1 MAAESEVDGNERVAA
16 FFDRYLENRK
26 RAVAFQ
32 TWLSDAKKVANWI
45 IPTIGQKRVEALRA
59 IDVEDVLNSMQ
70 REGCAARTI
79 QMVYQ
84 IMNHAFRV
92 AVTQRILAENPCR
105 HVPRPR
111 WRQPE
116 INPLTR
122 EQVIQF
128 VSSHAVQTG
137 VHGMLFVAAI
147 YSGCREG
154 ELLGLRWE
162 DVNFEKS
169 TITIAA
175 SLAPTESGALERK
188 ETKTKSGRR
197 TVSLPSEAMDAFS
210 EQRKRMLAKG
220 RYGAKQLV
228 FQSKTGRAVLG
239 TCVTQALHRALKLAG
254 VPQVRFHDL
263 RHTHATIALQ
273 AGVNVKVL
281 QERLGHGSIKITL
294 DTYGHVLP
302 NMQAEAASKIQ
313 AFMRTGG

>member
-1 MAAESEVDGNERVAA
+1 MDGNERVSD
-16 FFDRYLENRK
+16 FLGRYLDNRK
-26 RAVAFQ
+26 RAVAHQ
-32 TWLSDAKKVANWI
+32 TWISDFRKIRTWI
-45 IPTIGQKRVEALRA
+45 IPVLGERKIEALRA
-59 IDVEDVLNSMQ
+59 IDVEDVLNGMQ
-70 REGCAARTI
+70 RNGRSARTI

-84 IMNHAFRV
+84 IMNHAFEV
-92 AVTQRILAENPCR
+92 AVAQRILAENPCR

-122 EQVIQF
+122 DQVKALE
-128 VSSHAVQTG
+128 SSQAVRTG

-162 DVNFEKS
+162 DVNFENS
-169 TITIAA
+169 SITIAG
-175 SLAPTESGALERK
+175 SLAPAASGGLERK

-197 TVSLPSEAMDAFS
+197 TVSLPDEAMNAFA

-220 RYGAKQLV
+220 RYGPKQFV
-228 FQSKTGRAVLG
+228 FQSRTGKAVLG

-254 VPQVRFHDL
+254 IPKVRFHDL

-281 QERLGHGSIKITL
+281 QERLGHGSIKVTL